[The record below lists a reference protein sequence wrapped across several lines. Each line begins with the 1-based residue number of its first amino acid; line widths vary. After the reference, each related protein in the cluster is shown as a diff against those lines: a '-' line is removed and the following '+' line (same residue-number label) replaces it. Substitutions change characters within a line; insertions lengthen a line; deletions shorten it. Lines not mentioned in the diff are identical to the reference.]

1 MISSVIIHS
10 LNVFLSI
17 CTVTSLLS
25 RSPPIVVLQA
35 CLYSA
40 GDGSDI
46 TIIMSE
52 DEDVHSII
60 SGKSFAEAGK
70 ASSCS
75 GATDEFAKGKERSYV
90 ASLEGHCE
98 RLERKIREV
107 RRRQQALT
115 QDGSET
121 AQESSITSI
130 SAGEFRE
137 KARRKEVSDIDDLVG
152 DFGYL
157 SVNATSR
164 DFKGITSRTS
174 FAQLLLTV
182 AMGEPLPQHPS
193 KTLPPRHEATG
204 LLEFYFDNIFTQLPF
219 FAETNFWTSVDAVY
233 QEGGRFA
240 KPFDHWI
247 VRMVLAIA
255 STSFSQQRG
264 DQDQKRALSL
274 VSAALDYSEDVL
286 HPGSIPGIQAI
297 LLLAQYSL
305 VDPEHFRS
313 WYLVGCAARVMADL
327 GLHQDLPSGAIPKD
341 RLELRRKVFHC
352 IYSLDRYVS
361 TVSQRAFSFSDD
373 SVSVPLPPITPSS
386 IQPAASYQNHVFL
399 RSTEPAFYLFQIRRI
414 LSSGYQEMFF
424 NNHNPSPQ
432 PLVLT
437 WTICAKARDWF
448 NKAPKNAPHFFTL
461 LYRLELLYTIVVA
474 VSPSHRDPS
483 ICDFSKTILFDRAID
498 YISQVHH
505 VIGNTGSL
513 PFLTFID
520 IQRVDY
526 VGRRLID
533 LLSQDYELL
542 LSNSIPEPPPVPA
555 GTPEPPYLAP
565 EDRINCLGRAVRCF
579 RYIRDILEFSV
590 RKWNTHELLER
601 FELDSTVVRR
611 RLAETPAAYRAPP
624 HTSYV
629 TGENMPLNSS
639 SGGYSGFGPG
649 NMTSRRPY

>member
-1 MISSVIIHS
+1 MSTAS
-10 LNVFLSI
+10 FLDNP
-17 CTVTSLLS
+17 LLKVS
-25 RSPPIVVLQA
+25 RPVAA
-35 CLYSA
+35 CSRCRTAKIKCDGKLPACSA
-40 GDGSDI
+40 C
-46 TIIMSE
+46 E
-52 DEDVHSII
+52 
-60 SGKSFAEAGK
+60 KAGK

-130 SAGEFRE
+130 SAGEFGE

-152 DFGYL
+152 DFGFL

-182 AMGEPLPQHPS
+182 AAGEPLPQYS
-193 KTLPPRHEATG
+193 STTLLPRHEATG
-204 LLEFYFDNIFTQLPF
+204 LFQFYFDNIFTRLPF
-219 FAETNFWTSVDAVY
+219 FVETSFWTSVDAVY

-240 KPFDHWI
+240 KPFDNWI
-247 VRMVLAIA
+247 VRMVLATA
-255 STSFSQQRG
+255 SASFSQQCG
-264 DQDQKRALSL
+264 DQDQKRAHFL
-274 VSAALDYSEDVL
+274 VSAALDYAEDVL
-286 HPGSIPGIQAI
+286 HPGSTHGIQAI

-313 WYLVGCAARVMADL
+313 WYLVGFAARVMADL
-327 GLHQDLPSGAIPKD
+327 GLHQDLPLGVMPKD

-361 TVSQRAFSFSDD
+361 TASQRAFSFSDD
-373 SVSVPLPPITPSS
+373 SVSVALPPVAPST
-386 IQPAASYQNHVFL
+386 QPTVPYQNHVFL
-399 RSTEPAFYLFQIRRI
+399 RSAGPAFHLFQIRHI

-424 NNHNPSPQ
+424 NNHDPSPQ

-448 NKAPKNAPHFFTL
+448 NKAPKNAPHYFTL
-461 LYRLELLYTIVVA
+461 LYRLELLYTIIVA
-474 VSPSHRDPS
+474 ISPSHRDPS
-483 ICDFSKTILFDRAID
+483 ICDFSKTLLFDRAID
-498 YISQVHH
+498 YINQVHH
-505 VIGNTGSL
+505 VIENPGSL

-533 LLSQDYELL
+533 VLNQNYDQLLS
-542 LSNSIPEPPPVPA
+542 SSIPEPPSVPP

-579 RYIRDILEFSV
+579 HYIRDILEFSV
-590 RKWNTHELLER
+590 RKWNARELFDK
-601 FELDSTVVRR
+601 FEVDSAVVKR
-611 RLAETPAAYRAPP
+611 RLAETSTAYRSQS
-624 HTSYV
+624 HMSSV
-629 TGENMPLNSS
+629 TGENIPVNST
-639 SGGYSGFGPG
+639 SGGYSGFGTG
-649 NMTSRRPY
+649 NMTSHRPY